1 MLARAR
7 ICLNKSKV
15 SSLTCQPLV
24 SLDKTSSGLTQDS
37 SLGSIRFNTLS
48 QLTEKKKKKKKAI
61 GLPNEALL
69 MFKESA

>member
-48 QLTEKKKKKKKAI
+48 QLTEKKKKEAI